1 MRINERCFIL
11 GIQQKS
17 NKSGEPYLIVNIA
30 DSTGT
35 SYSIVSKNLELMQWE
50 QFKPYNLPLELANSQ
65 YGLKLDI
72 VGIENGFL
80 KISDGTYLKQGF
92 ADKI

>member
-1 MRINERCFIL
+1 MRINERCFVL

-35 SYSIVSKNLELMQWE
+35 SYSIVSKNLEGVY
-50 QFKPYNLPLELANSQ
+50 QFLLN
-65 YGLKLDI
+65 I
-72 VGIENGFL
+72 IC
-80 KISDGTYLKQGF
+80 
-92 ADKI
+92 